1 MDDSPSTTS
10 VFWDFGVCT
19 WRAQLTCRWDSVRC
33 SPNSSSSYF
42 HGHWLVG
49 WEQKIWKKCV
59 LSIAQ
64 TTTTG
69 LVRFRFRRNC
79 YRYVMGQG
87 TIQLPVL
94 QTISFTATKH
104 NTLWHDLCYREMSS
118 WQARLLLVE
127 KGRSL
132 LNATTAYAHPRPHGT
147 LRWKVIKCRKCV
159 HRERIF
165 FVLCF
170 SVCNL
175 HDASIICTCK
185 MRRLKELI
193 IFEEIWLTSDHWW
206 KAYQGCRN

>member
-1 MDDSPSTTS
+1 M
-10 VFWDFGVCT
+10 FAHEE
-19 WRAQLTCRWDSVRC
+19 RAQLTCRWDSVRC

-42 HGHWLVG
+42 HWHWLVG
-49 WEQKIWKKCV
+49 WEQTIWKN
-59 LSIAQ
+59 SIAQ

-94 QTISFTATKH
+94 QTISFNAAKH

-132 LNATTAYAHPRPHGT
+132 LNATTAYAQLTQDHM
-147 LRWKVIKCRKCV
+147 V
-159 HRERIF
+159 HWDEKSSNVENVF
-165 FVLCF
+165 TEKGSFSYFVLVF
-170 SVCNL
+170 
-175 HDASIICTCK
+175 AIC
-185 MRRLKELI
+185 MMLQLYVPVRWGDWRS
-193 IFEEIWLTSDHWW
+193 W
-206 KAYQGCRN
+206 